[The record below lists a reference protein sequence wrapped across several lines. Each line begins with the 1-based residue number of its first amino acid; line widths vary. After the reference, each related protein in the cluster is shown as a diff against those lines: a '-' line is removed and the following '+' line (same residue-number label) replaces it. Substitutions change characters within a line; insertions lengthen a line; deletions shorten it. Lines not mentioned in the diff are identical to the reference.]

1 MKQKIILADDH
12 LIFRSGLKL
21 LLESNNEFEVI
32 HEVSSG
38 SGVCFAIEELRPD
51 VVILDN
57 SLSCLDDAKIISKI
71 KQRYP
76 CVKILALTTFK
87 QEEYVRAALGSGVEG
102 YLLKNDSPDE
112 LLLAVR
118 AIVSG
123 KIYISPSITR
133 LVVNGYLDQA
143 EKPAEQKLLKT
154 SLRLLTRREQEVLVM
169 VAEGKKNKEIAGFLS
184 LSTKTIEKHR
194 ASMMAKLNFKNSLS
208 LIYFAME
215 NGLLSKGF
223 TSNTLQ

>member
-38 SGVCFAIEELRPD
+38 CSICLVIEELRPD

-57 SLSCLDDAKIISKI
+57 SLSCLDNAKKIGKI

-76 CVKILALTTFK
+76 SVKILALTTFK
-87 QEEYVRAALGSGVEG
+87 QEEYVRAALGSGAEG

-118 AIVSG
+118 AIVAG

-133 LVVNGYLDQA
+133 FVVNGYLDQA
-143 EKPAEQKLLKT
+143 DKPAEQKLLKT

-215 NGLLSKGF
+215 NGLLSKRF